1 MSRIFLFI
9 FASIIATAAPGET
22 VLVVGDSLSA
32 AYGIFPQDGWVHQ
45 LRRRLKALDDEHQ
58 VINTSISGETT
69 AGGLTRIGAL
79 LNRHHPTIVIIEL
92 GGNDGLRGV
101 PISSIRTNLAS
112 MIDLSLAN
120 NVAVVLLGMRLPSN
134 YGPQYTNRFK
144 SLFTKL
150 ASTRK
155 IAFVPF
161 FLEGVADSPALM
173 QADGIHPNSAAQT
186 RLLNNVW
193 PALIERLGNQGQ

>member
-1 MSRIFLFI
+1 M
-9 FASIIATAAPGET
+9 
-22 VLVVGDSLSA
+22 LVVGDSLSA

-45 LRRRLKALDDEHQ
+45 LRRRLKALDDGHR

-112 MIDLSLAN
+112 MIDLSLAKGDL
-120 NVAVVLLGMRLPSN
+120 ADLKRVL
-134 YGPQYTNRFK
+134 K
-144 SLFTKL
+144 E
-150 ASTRK
+150 
-155 IAFVPF
+155 ID
-161 FLEGVADSPALM
+161 GVITLRPAC
-173 QADGIHPNSAAQT
+173 DRQT
-186 RLLNNVW
+186 RNGTRFT
-193 PALIERLGNQGQ
+193 ARAI

>member
-1 MSRIFLFI
+1 M
-9 FASIIATAAPGET
+9 
-22 VLVVGDSLSA
+22 LVVGDSLSA

-45 LRRRLKALDDEHQ
+45 LRRRLKALDDGHR

-69 AGGLTRIGAL
+69 AGGLNRIGAL

-193 PALIERLGNQGQ
+193 PALIERLGIQGQ